1 MQTQIPSQLNQPTL
15 EWWSNNAFLDDYGT
29 RRSLAKTLTGFCL
42 VYLPHY
48 LDREPASFHPEL
60 LNTLGNHKEKMIE
73 IIGFRGSA
81 KSTFGSLALPLW
93 AALEYPELY
102 NFILPIADTGVQ
114 ANMNIANIKSE
125 LENNPL
131 IKQDYGE
138 IKGSMV
144 EDWTLESEEEWQA
157 KNMLLSNGVRILA
170 RSRGQKVRGL
180 RHNQHR
186 PKLIVVDDPED
197 LEWVRTKENRDKTE
211 RWLKGEVIPAIDEQI
226 GRLVVIGNQLHTD
239 ALMARL
245 KRDKTFK
252 QLEYPLVKNG
262 KITWLG
268 KYPDQKAL
276 DTQRDKVGLNAYQR
290 EYLLKV
296 VPEEG
301 ADVHEDWIRYYDKV
315 PPEMENGLHGTGVDL
330 AISKKETADYTA
342 MVSGVSFVRD
352 GIPKIY
358 IKQNPINARL
368 SFHETIETTK
378 AMSLTNPFGMFFVE
392 DVQYQRAAIEEMERA
407 LLPVIAMRAGS
418 DKRARLRAIAIYIQ
432 NGTIVFPR
440 KGCEDLIIQLL
451 GFGVEE
457 HDDLVDAFV
466 YLILGLV
473 QQGMQNPEVI
483 GLI

>member
-1 MQTQIPSQLNQPTL
+1 MMEITETM
-15 EWWSNNAFLDDYGT
+15 FDDYEV
-29 RRSLAKTLTGFCL
+29 RKAFAKSLHGFCL
-42 VYLPHY
+42 VYLSHHMQ
-48 LDREPASFHPEL
+48 LDPASFHDEL
-60 LNTLGNHKEKMIE
+60 LDVLGNHDEKNISVT
-73 IIGFRGSA
+73 GFRGSA

-93 AALEYPELY
+93 AALEHPEKY
-102 NFILPIADTGVQ
+102 QFIMPIADTGTQ
-114 ANMNIANIKSE
+114 ANSNIRIIKSE
-125 LENNPL
+125 LEGNKL
-131 IKQDYGE
+131 IKQDYGV
-138 IKGSMV
+138 ITGDDV
-144 EDWTLESEEEWQA
+144 DDWTLESGEEWQA

-180 RHNQHR
+180 KHNENR
-186 PKLIVVDDPED
+186 PKLVIVDDPED

-211 RWLKGEVIPAIDEQI
+211 RWLRGEVMPAIEERN
-226 GRLVVIGNQLHTD
+226 GRLIVIGNQLHMD
-239 ALMARL
+239 ALMSRL
-245 KRDKTFK
+245 KKEKIFK
-252 QLEYPLVKNG
+252 HLDYPLIKDG

-268 KYPDQKAL
+268 KYPNQKAIDDQKE
-276 DTQRDKVGLNAYQR
+276 KVGWNAFQR

-301 ADVHEDWIRYYDKV
+301 ADILEEWLKYYDAL
-315 PPEMENGLHGTGVDL
+315 PPEIENGLHGTGVDL
-330 AISKKETADYTA
+330 AISKKETADYTS
-342 MVSGVSFVRD
+342 MVSGTSFVKD

-358 IKQNPINARL
+358 IKPNPINARL

-378 AMSLTNPFGMFFVE
+378 AMAVANPFGIFFVE

-407 LLPVIAMRAGS
+407 MLPVTAMRAGG

-440 KGCEDLIIQLL
+440 KGCEDLLIQLL

>member
-1 MQTQIPSQLNQPTL
+1 MNQQPSQLNQAKP
-15 EWWSNNAFLDDYGT
+15 EWWKSEFFDDYAT
-29 RRSLAKTLTGFCL
+29 RRSLAKTFTGFCL
-42 VYLPHY
+42 VYLSHY
-48 LDREPASFHPEL
+48 LDRAPASFHPEL
-60 LNTLGNHKEKMIE
+60 LLTLGNHDEKMVE

-93 AALEYPELY
+93 AALEYPDFY
-102 NFILPIADTGVQ
+102 NFIIPIADTGTQ
-114 ANMNIANIKSE
+114 ASLNIANIKEE

-138 IKGSMV
+138 IKGKFV
-144 EDWTLESEEEWQA
+144 VDWTLESEEEWQA

-180 RHNQHR
+180 RHKQHR
-186 PKLIVVDDPED
+186 PKLVVVDDPED

-211 RWLKGEVIPAIDEQI
+211 RWLRGEVIPAIDETT

-252 QLEYPLVKNG
+252 QLEYPLVKKG
-262 KITWLG
+262 KITWLA

-276 DTQRDKVGLNAYQR
+276 DAQRDKVGLNAYQR

-296 VPEEG
+296 IPEEG
-301 ADVHEDWIRYYDKV
+301 ADVHEEWLRYYDKV
-315 PPEMENGLHGTGVDL
+315 PPEIESGLHGTGVDL
-330 AISKKETADYTA
+330 AISKKETADYTS

-358 IKQNPINARL
+358 IKPNPINARL

-378 AMSLTNPFGMFFVE
+378 AMAITNPFGIFFVE

-407 LLPVIAMRAGS
+407 LLPVVAMRAGS
-418 DKRARLRAIAIYIQ
+418 DKRARLRAIAVYVQ

-473 QQGMQNPEVI
+473 QQGMQNPEVV

>member
-1 MQTQIPSQLNQPTL
+1 MQNQPSQLNQQKA
-15 EWWSNNAFLDDYGT
+15 EWWDGNTFPDDYET
-29 RRSLAKTLTGFCL
+29 RRTLSKTLTGFCL
-42 VYLPHY
+42 VYLSHY
-48 LDREPASFHPEL
+48 LDIQPATFHPEL
-60 LNTLGNHKEKMIE
+60 LGVLGNHKEKMIE

-102 NFILPIADTGVQ
+102 KFILPIADTGLQ
-114 ANMNIANIKSE
+114 SAINIANIKNE
-125 LENNPL
+125 LENNQL

-138 IKGSMV
+138 IKGEFV
-144 EDWTLESEEEWQA
+144 ADWTLESEEEWQA

-186 PKLIVVDDPED
+186 PKLIIVDDPED

-211 RWLKGEVIPAIDEQI
+211 RWLKGEVIPAIDELN

-252 QLEYPLVKNG
+252 QLEYPLVKDG

-268 KYPDQKAL
+268 KYPDQHAL
-276 DTQRDKVGLNAYQR
+276 DFQRDKVGLNAYQR

-301 ADVHEDWIRYYDKV
+301 ADVHEDWIQYYDTV
-315 PPEMENGLHGTGVDL
+315 PPELENGLHGTGIDL
-330 AISKKETADYTA
+330 AISKKETADYTS
-342 MVSGVSFVRD
+342 MVSGTSFVAD

-358 IKQNPINARL
+358 IKPNPINARL

-378 AMSLTNPFGMFFVE
+378 AMAVANPFGMFFVE

-407 LLPVIAMRAGS
+407 LLPVISMRAGA

-432 NGTIVFPR
+432 NGTVVFPR
-440 KGCEDLIIQLL
+440 KGCEDLLIQLL

-466 YLILGLV
+466 YLVLGLV

>member
-1 MQTQIPSQLNQPTL
+1 M
-15 EWWSNNAFLDDYGT
+15 EWWSKNNNQFFDDNST
-29 RRSLAKTLTGFCL
+29 RRSLAKTLAGFCL

-48 LDREPASFHPEL
+48 LDHKPASFHPEL
-60 LNTLGNHKEKMIE
+60 LATLGNHKEKMIE
-73 IIGFRGSA
+73 VVGFRGSA

-93 AALEYPELY
+93 AALEYPEFY
-102 NFILPIADTGVQ
+102 NFIIPIADTSTQ
-114 ANMNIANIKSE
+114 ANLNIANIKEE

-131 IKQDYGE
+131 IKQDYGNV
-138 IKGSMV
+138 KGKFV
-144 EDWTLESEEEWQA
+144 ADWSLESEEEWQA

-180 RHNQHR
+180 RHKQHR
-186 PKLIVVDDPED
+186 PKLVVVDDPED
-197 LEWVRTKENRDKTE
+197 LEWIRTKENRDKTE
-211 RWLKGEVIPAIDEQI
+211 RWLRGEVIPAIDEMT

-252 QLEYPLVKNG
+252 QLDYPLVKKG
-262 KITWLG
+262 EIMWLA
-268 KYPDQKAL
+268 KYPNQAAL
-276 DTQRDKVGLNAYQR
+276 DAQRDKVGLNAYQR

-301 ADVHEDWIRYYDKV
+301 ADVHEDWIKYYDRV
-315 PPEMENGLHGTGVDL
+315 PPEMEGGLNGTGIDL
-330 AISKKETADYTA
+330 AISKKETADYTS

-352 GIPKIY
+352 GIPKIF
-358 IKQNPINARL
+358 IKPNPINARF

-378 AMSLTNPFGMFFVE
+378 AMSVTNPFGIFFVE

-407 LLPVIAMRAGS
+407 LLPVIAMRAGG

>member
-1 MQTQIPSQLNQPTL
+1 MESQQQSQQKKADPR
-15 EWWSNNAFLDDYGT
+15 WWSNNSFLEDFAT

-48 LDREPASFHPEL
+48 LDIEPASFHPEL
-60 LNTLGNHKEKMIE
+60 LNTLGDHEEKMIE

-81 KSTFGSLALPLW
+81 KSTFGSLALPIW
-93 AALEYPELY
+93 AALEHPDHYK
-102 NFILPIADTGVQ
+102 FILPIADTGLQ
-114 ANMNIANIKSE
+114 SAINIANIKNE

-138 IKGSMV
+138 IKGEFV
-144 EDWTLESEEEWQA
+144 ADWTLESEEEWQA

-211 RWLKGEVIPAIDEQI
+211 RWLRGEVIPAIDEI
-226 GRLVVIGNQLHTD
+226 TGRLIVIGNQLHTD

-252 QLEYPLVKNG
+252 QLDYPLVKNG
-262 KITWLG
+262 EITWLG
-268 KYPDQKAL
+268 KYPDQHAL
-276 DTQRDKVGLNAYQR
+276 DFQRDKVGLNAFQR

-301 ADVHEDWIRYYDKV
+301 ADVHEDWIRYYDDL
-315 PPEMENGLHGTGVDL
+315 PPEAETGLQGTGIDL
-330 AISKKETADYTA
+330 AISKKETADYTS
-342 MVSGVSFVRD
+342 MVSGISFVKE
-352 GIPKIY
+352 GLPKIY
-358 IKQNPINARL
+358 IKANPINARL

-378 AMSLTNPFGMFFVE
+378 AMAVVNPFGIFFVE

-407 LLPVIAMRAGS
+407 LLPVVSMRAGA

-473 QQGMQNPEVI
+473 QQGMQNPEVV

>member
-1 MQTQIPSQLNQPTL
+1 MQ
-15 EWWSNNAFLDDYGT
+15 WWSDKTFFDDYQT
-29 RRSLAKTLTGFCL
+29 RRRLAKTLTGFCL
-42 VYLPHY
+42 VYLSHY
-48 LDREPASFHPEL
+48 LDIEPASFHPEL
-60 LNTLGNHKEKMIE
+60 LNTLGDHKEKMIE
-73 IIGFRGSA
+73 ITGFRGSA

-93 AALEYPELY
+93 AALEYPDLY
-102 NFILPIADTGVQ
+102 PFILPIADTGIQ
-114 ANMNIANIKSE
+114 AGMNIAAIKSE
-125 LENNPL
+125 LENNEL
-131 IKQDYGE
+131 IKQDYGS
-138 IKGSMV
+138 ISGNFV
-144 EDWTLESEEEWQA
+144 ADWTLESEEEWQA
-157 KNMLLSNGVRILA
+157 KNMLLTNGVRILA

-186 PKLIVVDDPED
+186 PKLVIVDDPED

-211 RWLKGEVIPAIDEQI
+211 RWLRGEVIPAIDEI
-226 GRLVVIGNQLHTD
+226 VGRLVVIGNHLHTD
-239 ALMARL
+239 ALMSRL

-252 QLEYPLVKNG
+252 QLNYPLVKKG
-262 KITWLG
+262 EITWLG
-268 KYPDQKAL
+268 KYRDQKAL
-276 DTQRDKVGLNAYQR
+276 DAQRDKVGLNAYQR

-296 VPEEG
+296 VPEDG
-301 ADVHEDWIRYYDKV
+301 ADVLEDWIKYYDKV
-315 PPEMENGLHGTGVDL
+315 PPEMEGGLHGTGIDL
-330 AISKKETADYTA
+330 AISKKETADYTS
-342 MVSGVSFVRD
+342 MVSGTSFVRD
-352 GIPKIY
+352 GVPKIY
-358 IKQNPINARL
+358 IKPNPINARL

-378 AMSLTNPFGMFFVE
+378 AMGVANPFGLFFVE

-418 DKRARLRAIAIYIQ
+418 DKRARLRAIAVYIQ

-466 YLILGLV
+466 YLVLGLV

>member
-1 MQTQIPSQLNQPTL
+1 MQSQPSQSNQAELQWWKNNSFL
-15 EWWSNNAFLDDYGT
+15 EDYHT

-42 VYLPHY
+42 VYLSHY
-48 LDREPASFHPEL
+48 LDIEPASFHPEL
-60 LNTLGNHKEKMIE
+60 LDTLGDHKEKMIE

-81 KSTFGSLALPLW
+81 KSTFGSLALPIW

-102 NFILPIADTGVQ
+102 KFILPIADTGLQ
-114 ANMNIANIKSE
+114 SGINIANIKNE

-138 IKGSMV
+138 IKGEFV
-144 EDWTLESEEEWQA
+144 ADWTLESEEEWQA

-211 RWLKGEVIPAIDEQI
+211 RWLRGEVIPAIDELN

-252 QLEYPLVKNG
+252 QLDYPLVKKG

-268 KYPDQKAL
+268 KYPNQAAL

-301 ADVHEDWIRYYDKV
+301 ADVHEDWIKYYDKV
-315 PPEMENGLHGTGVDL
+315 PPEMENGLSGTGIDL
-330 AISKKETADYTA
+330 AISKKETADYTS

-352 GIPKIY
+352 GMPKIY
-358 IKQNPINARL
+358 IKPNPINARL

-378 AMSLTNPFGMFFVE
+378 AMSVTNPFGIFFVE

-407 LLPVIAMRAGS
+407 LLPVVAMRAGS

-466 YLILGLV
+466 YLVLGLV

>member
-1 MQTQIPSQLNQPTL
+1 MELTETMFDDH
-15 EWWSNNAFLDDYGT
+15 EVRKAFAK
-29 RRSLAKTLTGFCL
+29 SLHGFCL
-42 VYLPHY
+42 VYLSHY
-48 LDREPASFHPEL
+48 MMFDPAEFHDEL
-60 LNTLGNHKEKMIE
+60 LGTLGDHDEHNLSIM
-73 IIGFRGSA
+73 GFRGSA

-93 AALEYPELY
+93 AALEHSDKYQ
-102 NFILPIADTGVQ
+102 FIIPVADTGTQ
-114 ANMNIANIKSE
+114 AGLNIRAIKEE
-125 LENNPL
+125 LENNRL
-131 IKQDYGE
+131 IKQDYGLK
-138 IKGSMV
+138 IGDDIDK
-144 EDWTLESEEEWQA
+144 WTLEGKEEWQA
-157 KNMLLSNGVRILA
+157 KSMLLSNGVRILA

-180 RHNQHR
+180 RHLEHR
-186 PKLIVVDDPED
+186 PKLVIVDDPED

-211 RWLKGEVIPAIDEQI
+211 RWLRGEVIPAIDERS

-239 ALMARL
+239 ALMSRL
-245 KRDKTFK
+245 KRDNIFRH
-252 QLEYPLVKNG
+252 LEYPLVRNG
-262 KITWLG
+262 KIMWLG
-268 KYPDQKAL
+268 KYPDQKSV
-276 DTQRDKVGLNAYQR
+276 DTQRDKVGLNAFQR

-301 ADVHEDWIRYYDKV
+301 ADVHEEWIKYYDKV
-315 PPEMENGLHGTGVDL
+315 PPEMESGLHGTGIDL
-330 AISKKETADYTA
+330 AISKKETADYTS

-352 GIPKIY
+352 GVPKIY
-358 IKQNPINARL
+358 IKPNPINARL

-378 AMSLTNPFGMFFVE
+378 AMGVANPFALFFVE

>member
-1 MQTQIPSQLNQPTL
+1 METKITKT
-15 EWWSNNAFLDDYGT
+15 NNPLFHSDSFYDDHAT
-29 RRSLAKTLTGFCL
+29 RRMMAKTLRGFCI

-48 LDREPASFHPEL
+48 MNAEPADFHEEL
-60 LNTLGNHKEKMIE
+60 LGTLGDHQERMIE
-73 IIGFRGSA
+73 VLGFRGSA

-93 AALEYPELY
+93 AALEYPKLY
-102 NFILPIADTGVQ
+102 PFIIPIADTGIQ
-114 ANMNIANIKSE
+114 AGTNIANIKEE
-125 LENNPL
+125 LENNEL
-131 IKQDYGE
+131 IKQDYGD
-138 IKGSMV
+138 IKGDFV
-144 EDWTLESEEEWQA
+144 ADWTLDSEEEWQS
-157 KNMLLSNGVRILA
+157 KNMLLSNGVRIMA

-180 RHNQHR
+180 RHRQFR
-186 PKLIVVDDPED
+186 PKLVIVDDPED

-211 RWLKGEVIPAIDEQI
+211 RWLKGEVIPAIDELS

-239 ALMARL
+239 ALMSRL

-252 QLEYPLVKNG
+252 QLDYPLVKNG

-268 KYPDQKAL
+268 KYPNQEAL
-276 DTQRDKVGLNAYQR
+276 DAQRDKVGLNAYQR

-301 ADVHEDWIRYYDKV
+301 ADVHEDWIKYYDKV
-315 PPEMENGLHGTGVDL
+315 PPEMENGLNGTGIDL

-352 GIPKIY
+352 GVPKIY
-358 IKQNPINARL
+358 INPNPINARL

-378 AMSLTNPFGMFFVE
+378 AMSVTNPFGIFFVE
-392 DVQYQRAAIEEMERA
+392 DVQYQRAAVEEMERA
-407 LLPVIAMRAGS
+407 LLPVVAMRAGA
-418 DKRARLRAIAIYIQ
+418 DKRARLRAITIYIQ

-466 YLILGLV
+466 YLVLGLV